1 LSKTLKVVA
10 ISDQHGVLPD
20 VPSCDLCIIA
30 GDVCPATNHQ
40 LWYQE
45 HWLDTN
51 FRYWLKKI
59 DAKKIV
65 GIAGNHDY
73 IFQNAP
79 QKVPSLPWTY
89 LQDSKT
95 EFEGYKIWGTPWQPW
110 FFDWAF
116 NLYEKDLLEKWAL
129 IPNDTDILVVHGPPY
144 GYGDKA
150 PRVGGK
156 GYELVGSPG
165 LLKKIQEVKPKLVV
179 FGHIHEGRGEWND
192 GTTQFANVTILDG
205 KYKHVH
211 KPWQFDLPTLQS

>member
-1 LSKTLKVVA
+1 MKIICL
-10 ISDQHGVLPD
+10 SDQHGVLPD
-20 VPSCDLCIIA
+20 VPECDLCIIG
-30 GDVCPATNHQ
+30 GDVCPVTNHQ
-40 LWYQE
+40 IWFQQQ
-45 HWLDTN
+45 WLDTN

-59 DAKKIV
+59 PAKKIV

-73 IFQNAP
+73 IFQNSP

-95 EFEGYKIWGTPWQPW
+95 EFEGYKIWGTPWQPY

-116 NLYEKDLLEKWAL
+116 NLYEKELCEKWSL
-129 IPNDTDILVVHGPPY
+129 IPNDTDILVVHGPPQ

-156 GYELVGSPG
+156 GFEHTGSPG
-165 LLKKIQEVKPKLVV
+165 LLKKIEEVKPKLVV

-211 KPWQFDLPTLQS
+211 QPWQFELPALQS